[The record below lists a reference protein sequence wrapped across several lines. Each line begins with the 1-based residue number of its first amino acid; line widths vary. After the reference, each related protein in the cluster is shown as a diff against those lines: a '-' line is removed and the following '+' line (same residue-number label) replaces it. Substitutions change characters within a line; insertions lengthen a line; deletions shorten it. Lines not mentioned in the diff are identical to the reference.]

1 MKRVK
6 VIPAKPVFDFPRPLR
21 VAAYCRVSTLQEIQH
36 HSLEVQKAY
45 FGKYINGTLNWTF
58 VGVYAEQ
65 SSGRHHCK
73 MKEFNR
79 MMDNCREG
87 KIDYILVK
95 SISRLGRNTLQFLEA
110 CNELNDLGVNVY
122 FEIEKLHINDP
133 QAVRMLTLYA
143 GLYQNESETKSF
155 AIRWG
160 FRVRFN
166 DGSAAFYNRPCYGYR
181 KSKDGELEIIPEEAS
196 VVQSI
201 FTWHEEGYSLRGICN
216 KLNDAHILAPR
227 GGNIWH
233 VEAIRRILNN
243 EKYYG
248 DVCLQ
253 KTYIANYFTGKQVP
267 NNGEYERF
275 VMKNHHKAIIEKN
288 ETTSYE

>member
-1 MKRVK
+1 M
-6 VIPAKPVFDFPRPLR
+6 DD
-21 VAAYCRVSTLQEIQH
+21 CR
-36 HSLEVQKAY
+36 A
-45 FGKYINGTLNWTF
+45 G
-58 VGVYAEQ
+58 
-65 SSGRHHCK
+65 
-73 MKEFNR
+73 M
-79 MMDNCREG
+79 
-87 KIDYILVK
+87 IDYILVK

-110 CNELNDLGVNVY
+110 CNELNDLGVDVY

-166 DGSAAFYNRPCYGYR
+166 NGSAAFYNRPCYGYH
-181 KSKDGELEIIPEEAS
+181 KSENGELEIVHKEAN
-196 VVQSI
+196 VVQNI
-201 FTWHEEGYSLRGICN
+201 YKWHEEGYSLRGICN
-216 KLNDAHILAPR
+216 KLNDAHIPAPR
-227 GGNIWH
+227 GGNTWH

-253 KTYIANYFTGKQVP
+253 KTYIADYFTGKQVP

-275 VMKNHHKAIIEKN
+275 VIKNHHKAIIEKN

>member
-1 MKRVK
+1 MKVK
-6 VIPAKPVFDFPRPLR
+6 IIPAKSVIDFPRPMR
-21 VAAYCRVSTLQEIQH
+21 VAAYCRVSTQQEIQH
-36 HSLEVQKAY
+36 HSLELQQQY

-58 VGVYAEQ
+58 VGIYAEQ

-73 MKEFNR
+73 MKEFQR
-79 MMDNCREG
+79 MMEDCKAG

-95 SISRLGRNTLQFLEA
+95 SISRLGRNTLQFLQA
-110 CNELNDLGVNVY
+110 CNELNKLGIDVY
-122 FEIEKLHINDP
+122 FEVEKLHINDP

-143 GLYQNESETKSF
+143 SLYQNESETKSF

-166 DGSAAFYNRPCYGYR
+166 NGSAAFYNRPCYGYR
-181 KSKDGELEIIPEEAS
+181 KGKDGNLEIVPEEAA
-196 VVQSI
+196 VVCAI
-201 FTWHEEGYSLRGICN
+201 FEWRDQGASLREICR
-216 KLNDAHILAPR
+216 KLSEADIPAPR
-227 GGNIWH
+227 GGSVWH

-253 KTYIANYFTGKQVP
+253 KTYIADYFTGKQVS

-275 VMKNHHKAIIEKN
+275 IIKNHHKAIIAKKEPK
-288 ETTSYE
+288 SYE